1 MSSARPSPLSTSPA
15 RGADPDFVIYQGG
28 GLRAY
33 VRESSGG
40 DWCAT
45 PLGSGVSPEAGLRK
59 IFSYLGAF
67 PLVSGSKDAAEVV
80 RLAPG
85 VYTLMTALAPSD
97 PGGEAMIEIYVL
109 P

>member
-1 MSSARPSPLSTSPA
+1 
-15 RGADPDFVIYQGG
+15 
-28 GLRAY
+28 
-33 VRESSGG
+33 VRQSSGG

-45 PLGSGVSPEAGLRK
+45 PSGSSVSPEAGLRK

-67 PLVSGSKDAAEVV
+67 QLVSGSKDAVEVV

-85 VYTLMTALAPSD
+85 PYTLISAIASND
-97 PGGEAMIEIYVL
+97 SGGEALIEIYIL